1 MDKDMLLIF
10 EIFNH
15 LNEIKKLHSTLS
27 LDEKIS
33 VLNEIKIFLKEISPF
48 KDEPVDCVLWKKI
61 EDILP
66 NFYNPNK
73 VAPPEYKLLKHSILH
88 DGYTQPIV
96 TIKIDGKYE
105 IVDGFHRSKVGT
117 LDIIKKRTHG
127 YIPITI
133 LGDDNS
139 NLKDRMASTIR
150 HNRARGKHEVT
161 LMIDLVKE
169 LIERGW
175 EDENIIKE
183 LGMSKDEVLRLKQI
197 SGLPELFKN
206 RKFSNSWNILKK

>member
-1 MDKDMLLIF
+1 MDEVMLSIF
-10 EIFNH
+10 EIFNY
-15 LNEIKKLHSTLS
+15 LTEVKKLYTELS
-27 LDEKIS
+27 LDEQVS
-33 VLNEIKIFLKEISPF
+33 VLNEIKLFLKDLSPF
-48 KDEPVDCVLWKKI
+48 KDEPVDCVLWKKV

-66 NFYNPNK
+66 NSYNPNK

-96 TIKIDGKYE
+96 TIKVDGKYE
-105 IVDGFHRSKVGT
+105 IVDGFHRAKVGT
-117 LDIIKKRTHG
+117 LETIKKRTYGH
-127 YIPITI
+127 IPITV
-133 LGDDNS
+133 LGNNNS
-139 NLKDRMASTIR
+139 NIKDRMASTIR

-161 LMIDLVKE
+161 LMVDLVKE

-206 RKFSNSWNILKK
+206 RQFSKSWNILKK

>member
-1 MDKDMLLIF
+1 MDNDMLLIF

-15 LNEIKKLHSTLS
+15 LNKIKRLYFTMSF
-27 LDEKIS
+27 DEQIS
-33 VLNEIKIFLKEISPF
+33 VSNEIKIFLNEISPF
-48 KDEPVDCVLWKKI
+48 KDEPVDCVLWKKVD
-61 EDILP
+61 DILP
-66 NFYNPNK
+66 NSYNPNK

-117 LDIIKKRTHG
+117 LEIIKKRTHG
-127 YIPITI
+127 YIPITL
-133 LGDDNS
+133 LGNDNS
-139 NLKDRMASTIR
+139 NIKDRMASTIR

-175 EDENIIKE
+175 EDDDIIKE